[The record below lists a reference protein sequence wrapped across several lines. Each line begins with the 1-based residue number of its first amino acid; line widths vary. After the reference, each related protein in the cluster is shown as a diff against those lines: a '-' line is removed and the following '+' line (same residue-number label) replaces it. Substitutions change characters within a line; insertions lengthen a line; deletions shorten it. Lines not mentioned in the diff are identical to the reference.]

1 MAYIRGGGGAYIR
14 DVYWELGYVFGGRIF
29 EGGGLYKGG
38 LLTGFYGIHFLDKA
52 S

>member
-29 EGGGLYKGG
+29 AGGGLYKGG
-38 LLTGFYGIHFLDKA
+38 VLTGFYGIHFLDKA